1 MIKME
6 KHEKTKALVL
16 VFPISKGDFI
26 SAGEASS
33 EIKNKLLQ
41 LGFAGNLIRRVA
53 IATYEAEMNL
63 VIHSDG
69 GKIKA
74 EINPGSVVIEVAD
87 IGPGIPN
94 LHMAMQEGF
103 STASEEVR
111 EMGFGAGMGL
121 PNMRNCASKFEID
134 SIVGKGTTIKMQ
146 IS

>member
-1 MIKME
+1 ME
-6 KHEKTKALVL
+6 KHEQTKGLTIIS
-16 VFPISKGDFI
+16 PITKGDFK

-41 LGFAGNLIRRVA
+41 LGFPSNLTRRVA

-69 GKIKA
+69 GKIRA
-74 EINPGSVVIEVAD
+74 EINPGSVFIEVTD
-87 IGPGIPN
+87 VGPGIPN
-94 LHMAMQEGF
+94 LHMAMQKGF

-121 PNMRNCASKFEID
+121 PNMRNCASKFEII
-134 SIVGKGTTIKMQ
+134 SVVGKGTTIKML

>member
-1 MIKME
+1 ME
-6 KHEKTKALVL
+6 KHEQTKALVMI
-16 VFPISKGDFI
+16 FPISKGDFQ

-33 EIKNKLLQ
+33 EIKNRLLQ
-41 LGFAGNLIRRVA
+41 LGFPGNLIRRVA

-69 GKIKA
+69 GKIRA
-74 EINPGSVVIEVAD
+74 EINPDAIFIEVTD
-87 IGPGIPN
+87 EGPGIPN

-111 EMGFGAGMGL
+111 EMGFGAGMSL
-121 PNMRNCASKFEID
+121 PNMRSCASKFEIV
-134 SIVGKGTTIKMQ
+134 SVVGKGTTIKMV